1 MMMEI
6 KQTDLYQ
13 KIYSSLAASAVGDA
27 MGGPVEGLDWWE
39 IDAQFGIVDEFLP
52 YSKKA
57 SVIEA
62 GDLHGSWSTA
72 AGSYTDDTRFRNLLA
87 EAIIKKGGSPHKGDF
102 AKAIAD
108 YYYQAEDDVS
118 RGFMEEYFLKT
129 IYGEKMHIW
138 GGQPVSA
145 ALMMNSPIGLIHPCD
160 AVGAF
165 RAAQEI
171 DFLSE
176 GYAQVAANIG
186 AACVAAA
193 MVPDTNIDN
202 IITATL
208 EAAEAHRIQGP
219 LFKRWKYGS
228 NVGQPVERYIEI
240 AVGIAREKKDVYA
253 IREAY
258 YEKLTYLPIMV
269 DAVQAI
275 AVSLGMIVAADG
287 DPRLAILG
295 AVNYGRDCDT
305 YASVVGAIVGALYGS
320 NAVPTDW
327 IQIVQHA
334 NPTPDFGYLA
344 QGLAEVAVKQI
355 FKTKSLLELAE
366 QLLV

>member
-1 MMMEI
+1 MMMEVT
-6 KQTDLYQ
+6 QTDLYQ
-13 KIYSSLAASAVGDA
+13 KIYSSLAASAIGDA

-52 YSKKA
+52 YSKNA

-72 AGSYTDDTRFRNLLA
+72 AGSITDDTRFRNLLA
-87 EAIIKKGGSPHKGDF
+87 EAIINKGGSPLKGDF

-108 YYYQAEDDVS
+108 YYYQADDDVS

-160 AVGAF
+160 AMGAF

-202 IITATL
+202 IITAAL

-219 LFKRWKYGS
+219 LFKNWSYGG
-228 NVGQPVERYIEI
+228 NVGQPVERHIEI
-240 AVGIAREKKDVYA
+240 AVEIAREKKDVYA
-253 IREAY
+253 IRETY
-258 YEKLTYLPIMV
+258 YERLNYLPIMV
-269 DAVQAI
+269 DAAQAI

-287 DPRLAILG
+287 DPKIAILG

-320 NAVPTDW
+320 DAVPADW
-327 IQIVQHA
+327 IEIVQHA
-334 NPTPDFGYLA
+334 NPAPDIGYLA
-344 QGLAEVAVKQI
+344 QGLADVAAKQI
-355 FKTKSLLELAE
+355 LQTKSLLELAE

>member
-1 MMMEI
+1 MMMEVT
-6 KQTDLYQ
+6 QTDLYQ
-13 KIYSSLAASAVGDA
+13 KIYTSLAASAIGDA

-57 SVIEA
+57 SIIEA

-72 AGSYTDDTRFRNLLA
+72 AGSITDDTRFKNLLA
-87 EAIIKKGGSPHKGDF
+87 EAIINKGGSPRKGDF

-108 YYYQAEDDVS
+108 YYYQADDEVS

-160 AVGAF
+160 AMGAF

-202 IITATL
+202 IITAAL
-208 EAAEAHRIQGP
+208 EASEAHRIQGP
-219 LFKRWKYGS
+219 LFKNWSYGG
-228 NVGQPVERYIEI
+228 NVGQPVERHIEI
-240 AVGIAREKKDVYA
+240 AVEIAREKKDVYA
-253 IREAY
+253 IRETY
-258 YEKLTYLPIMV
+258 YERLNYLPIMV
-269 DAVQAI
+269 DAAQAI

-287 DPRLAILG
+287 DPKIAILG

-320 NAVPTDW
+320 DAVPADW
-327 IQIVQHA
+327 IEIVQHA
-334 NPTPDFGYLA
+334 NPAPDIGHLA
-344 QGLAEVAVKQI
+344 QGLADVAVKQI
-355 FKTKSLLELAE
+355 LQTKSLLELAE